1 MSSHVKSGRVRRAVF
16 NHHEWWLV
24 LAIVLVAIALRP
36 GIVSMGPALPAII
49 DRFAL
54 SHATASLMTAIPD
67 VLMGAL
73 ALPTPWL
80 VRRFG
85 VNRILM
91 MALGILSFSMLLRAY
106 ANSSDL
112 LIFATVGVGTGIA
125 VAGAMFAGIVK
136 ASFAN
141 RAALMMGIYATAL
154 SMGSTLSAGF
164 TGWILQAA
172 NWRLATGIWTML
184 GIVAMV
190 AWWKVIRQPAA
201 ASAPAG
207 HAAMTQVMDT
217 RLPLRTPVAWLIAL
231 FFACVNFL
239 FYSIL
244 TWTAAM
250 YQEYGMPAGEA
261 GAVLASFTFCFMLAS
276 PVVGAYS
283 RNLDRRG
290 WLAGCALLCTIGL
303 AGMVATPGAWA
314 WFWVPLT
321 AFGVGGT
328 FTLAM
333 TLPLDHTHTP
343 DAANRWNAF
352 VLTIGYLLAA
362 TGPFIMGLLRDL
374 SGHFVGLPDAGDRL
388 CSDAGTG
395 HPVETATTCIVIVTE
410 GAGRYLNARIHGKS
424 LFIFPI
430 RASMNPV

>member
-1 MSSHVKSGRVRRAVF
+1 MKSSQGAPAGFSRT
-16 NHHEWWLV
+16 EWWLV

-49 DRFAL
+49 ETFQL
-54 SHATASLMTAIPD
+54 SHATASMMTAIPD

-85 VNRILM
+85 VNRVLM
-91 MALGILSFSMLLRAY
+91 FALSILSASMLVRAY
-106 ANSSDL
+106 SPVSGL
-112 LIFATVGVGTGIA
+112 LMATTVGVGAGIA

-141 RAALMMGIYATAL
+141 RAAFIMGIYATAL
-154 SMGSTLSAGF
+154 SLGSTLSAGL
-164 TGWILQAA
+164 TGWILQGAG
-172 NWRLATGIWTML
+172 WRIATGVWAVL
-184 GIVAMV
+184 GVIAMV
-190 AWWKVIRQPAA
+190 AWWQVIRKSVTTRAVNAA
-201 ASAPAG
+201 PMQAAPS
-207 HAAMTQVMDT
+207 
-217 RLPLRTPVAWLIAL
+217 RLPLRTPVAWMIAF

-239 FYSIL
+239 FYAIL

-250 YQEYGMPAGEA
+250 YQERGMPAAEA

-276 PVVGAYS
+276 PVVGMYS
-283 RNLDRRG
+283 RHIDRRG
-290 WLAGCALLCTIGL
+290 WLAGCALVSTIGL
-303 AGMVATPGAWA
+303 AGMATPGAWS

-321 AFGVGGT
+321 AFGLGGA

-352 VLTIGYLLAA
+352 VLTVGYLIAA
-362 TGPFIMGLLRDL
+362 CGPFIVGRMRDV
-374 SGHFVGLPDAGDRL
+374 SGHFESGFQLLCLVSCLMLLLAFTLKPGHTSGD
-388 CSDAGTG
+388 
-395 HPVETATTCIVIVTE
+395 
-410 GAGRYLNARIHGKS
+410 
-424 LFIFPI
+424 
-430 RASMNPV
+430 

>member
-1 MSSHVKSGRVRRAVF
+1 MKSSQGTPAGFSRT
-16 NHHEWWLV
+16 EWGLV

-49 DRFAL
+49 ETFQL
-54 SHATASLMTAIPD
+54 SHAMASMMTAIPD

-85 VNRILM
+85 VNRVLM
-91 MALGILSFSMLLRAY
+91 FALSILSASMLVRAY
-106 ANSSDL
+106 SPGSGL
-112 LIFATVGVGTGIA
+112 LMATTVGVGAGIA

-141 RAALMMGIYATAL
+141 RAAFIMGIYATAL
-154 SMGSTLSAGF
+154 SLGSTLSAGL
-164 TGWILQAA
+164 TGWILQSAG
-172 NWRLATGIWTML
+172 WRIATGVWAVL
-184 GIVAMV
+184 GVIAMV
-190 AWWKVIRQPAA
+190 AWWQVIRKSVTTRAVNAA
-201 ASAPAG
+201 PMQAAPS
-207 HAAMTQVMDT
+207 
-217 RLPLRTPVAWLIAL
+217 RLPLRTPVAWMIAF

-239 FYSIL
+239 FYAIL

-250 YQEYGMPAGEA
+250 YQERGMPAAEA

-276 PVVGAYS
+276 PVVGMYS
-283 RNLDRRG
+283 RHIDRRG
-290 WLAGCALLCTIGL
+290 WLAGCALVSTIGL
-303 AGMVATPGAWA
+303 AGMATPGAWP

-321 AFGVGGT
+321 AFGLGGA

-352 VLTIGYLLAA
+352 VLTVGYLIAA
-362 TGPFIMGLLRDL
+362 CGPFIVGRMRDV
-374 SGHFVGLPDAGDRL
+374 SGHFESGFQLLCLVSCLMLLLAFTLKPGHASGD
-388 CSDAGTG
+388 
-395 HPVETATTCIVIVTE
+395 
-410 GAGRYLNARIHGKS
+410 
-424 LFIFPI
+424 
-430 RASMNPV
+430 